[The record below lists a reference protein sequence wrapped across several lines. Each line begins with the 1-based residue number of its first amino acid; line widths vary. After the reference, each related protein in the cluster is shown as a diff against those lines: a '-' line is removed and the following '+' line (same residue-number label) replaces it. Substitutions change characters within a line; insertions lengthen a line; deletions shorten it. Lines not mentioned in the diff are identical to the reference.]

1 MLVRMLN
8 HITGL
13 RNGVAWAPR
22 GGVMELPKD
31 EALALIAHGYAQPL
45 PPAPD
50 TMPELREET
59 TIAQPLETAT
69 KVKRKV
75 VRNG

>member
-22 GGVMELPKD
+22 GGVMDLPAD
-31 EALALIAHGYAQPL
+31 EALALVAHGYAQPL
-45 PPAPD
+45 PLAPD
-50 TMPELREET
+50 TMPELQEES
-59 TIAQPLETAT
+59 TIKQPLETAT
-69 KVKRKV
+69 KAKRKATK
-75 VRNG
+75 

>member
-1 MLVRMLN
+1 
-8 HITGL
+8 
-13 RNGVAWAPR
+13 
-22 GGVMELPKD
+22 MELPKD

-59 TIAQPLETAT
+59 TIEQPLETAT
-69 KVKRKV
+69 KTKRKAA
-75 VRNG
+75 RNG